1 MEIVKENIEKVLS
14 EMGYVYKEKYP
25 DSQLNLLY
33 NYWHFLQEYEKEL
46 AVTKNKSLEIIIYS
60 KYYWFSRLADRFFE
74 VYGFDAGIEQ
84 QQFKIVEE
92 MDQRID
98 NVDWNFVERL
108 NTGEV

>member
-1 MEIVKENIEKVLS
+1 MR
-14 EMGYVYKEKYP
+14 
-25 DSQLNLLY
+25 
-33 NYWHFLQEYEKEL
+33 
-46 AVTKNKSLEIIIYS
+46 KN
-60 KYYWFSRLADRFFE
+60 LADRFFE

-84 QQFKIVEE
+84 QQFKIIEE